1 MFYLFLKW
9 LHLMALISWMAGI
22 LYLFRLFIY
31 HSQSYGKAQSNHKM
45 LMVME
50 KRLLNI
56 ITRPAMTLTWISGLS
71 MAATNHAVTMMP
83 WFMMKLICVILLTF
97 ITELAG
103 RYRKKI
109 VASDGA
115 QALPT
120 TRKLRWLNELPTI
133 LMAII
138 IALVIFRPFS

>member
-1 MFYLFLKW
+1 MLYLFLKW

-22 LYLFRLFIY
+22 LYLLRLFIY
-31 HSQSYGKAQSNHKM
+31 HSQHGEIESHHKM

-56 ITRPAMTLTWISGLS
+56 ITRPAMALTWLSGLS
-71 MAATNHAVTMMP
+71 MAATNHAVAMMP
-83 WFMMKLICVILLTF
+83 WFMIKLICVILLTF
-97 ITELAG
+97 VTELAA

-109 VASDGA
+109 VASGGA
-115 QALPT
+115 HALPT